1 MDSNGFFA
9 MIGLGY
15 IISPAG
21 CDILSDTCDIMPS
34 GASALLHQYGA
45 AFTGEMTMRK
55 DGFYMPAR
63 VLCGDDA
70 VRKYA
75 GEMKK
80 FGSRALIVTGKHSAD
95 ACGVLSV

>member
-1 MDSNGFFA
+1 
-9 MIGLGY
+9 
-15 IISPAG
+15 
-21 CDILSDTCDIMPS
+21 
-34 GASALLHQYGA
+34 
-45 AFTGEMTMRK
+45 MRK

-80 FGSRALIVTGKHSAD
+80 FGKKALIVTQEQAYNGFGNKCVTKTEQA
-95 ACGVLSV
+95 GV